1 MKIGETRRKRYV
13 LSVEDTSAI
22 KRVLD
27 ILDRLEN
34 DDDICDIVENSA
46 QGNICDAVDILRA
59 VLSNDCEEIEIEED

>member
-13 LSVEDTSAI
+13 LSVEDTSAM
-22 KRVLD
+22 RQVLD

-34 DDDICDIVENSA
+34 DDDIADVIQGSA
-46 QGNICDAVDILRA
+46 LANICDAIDVLRA

>member
-1 MKIGETRRKRYV
+1 MKIEETRRKRYV
-13 LSVEDTSAI
+13 LSVEDTSAM

-59 VLSNDCEEIEIEED
+59 VLNNDCEEIEIEED

>member
-13 LSVEDTSAI
+13 LSVEDTSAM
-22 KRVLD
+22 RQVLD